1 MNDGI
6 DYKKIESCMV
16 EIYGLPDFTFDTSF
30 YNETLKIL
38 LICNKVRYITAS
50 GIPIRSLD
58 GTPFKENT
66 HDGIIRKSIVATQE
80 DCIISDE
87 KIEIIFHEIT
97 RGKISDNFIN
107 KMKLCRINFISKKN
121 WSVDGEGNYT
131 FSRKTQG
138 HRAAHGKGDN
148 GELNVETYHSL
159 TDSQRR
165 IILDIIAVTEVD
177 PLQIFIDD
185 SSDEQ
190 LVKRQLGI
198 GSIVQQFHR

>member
-1 MNDGI
+1 MNDEI
-6 DYKKIESCMV
+6 DYKKIETCMV
-16 EIYGLPDFTFDTSF
+16 EIYGLSDFTFNSSF
-30 YNETLKIL
+30 YNDTLKIL
-38 LICNKVRYITAS
+38 LMCNTVRFITAS
-50 GIPIRSLD
+50 GIPITGED
-58 GTPFKENT
+58 M

-87 KIEIIFHEIT
+87 KIEIIFREKF
-97 RGKISDNFIN
+97 RNISNNFIN
-107 KMKLCRINFISKKN
+107 KMKLCRINFISKKD

-138 HRAAHGKGDN
+138 HRTAQGKGDN

-177 PLQIFIDD
+177 PLQIFVDD
-185 SSDEQ
+185 NSDEQ